1 MTVPATLMTQPGG
14 PERRRFP
21 WLFARQ
27 SVLPEAIPFQD
38 PIDEICERPAPPF
51 VRGTLYLVAAFFI
64 SLLLIAAFT
73 KVDVV
78 VVASGRLITVTPP
91 ILLQPMERG
100 IIREFRVHPGD
111 VVTKGEVLATLDPT
125 FADADT
131 AALEKQSRAL
141 RAEVLRLEA
150 EFDARPFETGMSP
163 EPEVELQGKLYLQRQ
178 AEYATRLRV
187 FDEDIQ
193 HLRAGLQ
200 TVTDERGSLAREVD
214 VARQVE
220 EMRST
225 LLQSQ
230 NGSRLTLLEAESTRI
245 RAEGDLREA
254 ENRLGELR
262 HSEQSREAERQ
273 AFVESWSRELTEA
286 LVKARTELANVSASL
301 AKASRLHDLVVV
313 TAPADGIV
321 LDIAPRTEGSVVR
334 EAEPLL
340 TIVPKDAPMIAE
352 VMIASSDVGYAKEGA
367 DTKLKIDAFP
377 YQQYGLVNG
386 RLESIGEESSVP
398 GAAGDVAASG
408 RGGAVHRARVA
419 LVNGHLL
426 HAPNGTRLIPG
437 MTLTAEIKCGA
448 RSVLAYFLNPLTRGL
463 SESFREP

>member
-1 MTVPATLMTQPGG
+1 MSILATMPAPPGG
-14 PERRRFP
+14 PDRRRLL
-21 WLFARQ
+21 WLFGRQ

-38 PIDEICERPAPPF
+38 PIDEICERPPPRF
-51 VRGTLYLVAAFFI
+51 LRGTLYLVAAFFL

-73 KVDVV
+73 KVDIV
-78 VVASGRLITVTPP
+78 VVASGRIITATPP
-91 ILLQPMERG
+91 IVLQPIERA

-111 VVTKGEVLATLDPT
+111 AVTKGQILATLDPT
-125 FADADT
+125 FSEADT
-131 AALEKQSRAL
+131 AALEKQSHTL
-141 RAEVLRLEA
+141 QAEVRRLQA
-150 EFDARPFETGMSP
+150 EVEARPFATGATP
-163 EPEVELQGKLYLQRQ
+163 EPEEELQGTLYRQRL
-178 AEYATRLRV
+178 AEYLTRLRV

-200 TVTDERGSLAREVD
+200 TLNDERASLAREAA

-220 EMRST
+220 DMRAT

-230 NGSRLTLLEAESTRI
+230 NGSRLTLLEAQSTRI
-245 RAEGDLREA
+245 RAEGDLQEA
-254 ENRLGELR
+254 ENRLSELR

-273 AFVESWSRELTEA
+273 AFVDSWARELTEA
-286 LVKARTELANVSASL
+286 LVKARTELANVTSSL
-301 AKASRLHDLVVV
+301 TKAARLHDLVVV

-321 LDIAPRTEGSVVR
+321 LDIAQRTEGSVLR

-340 TIVPKDAPMIAE
+340 TIVPKDAPLIAE
-352 VMIASSDVGYAKEGA
+352 VMIASSDVGYTKQGA

-377 YQQYGLVNG
+377 YQQYGLVDG
-386 RLESIGEESSVP
+386 RLETIGEESS
-398 GAAGDVAASG
+398 AAGGNGDSASAA

-419 LVNGHLL
+419 LLDGHLI
-426 HAPNGTRLIPG
+426 HGPTGTHLIPG
-437 MTLTAEIKCGA
+437 MTLTAEIKSGT